1 MEDIL
6 VVCQLSTFHDLEFLF
21 KNHQL
26 CQVPY
31 QIQSWGK
38 LESNSKDNTF
48 LIFTI
53 RLARFAFGELSKVQ
67 ILNISGQT
75 FTKMPWFTC
84 LDSSLHFPYG
94 IYLKREQIIMNKRD
108 NKSPTILDEQKRTY
122 ELGGLN
128 SKWIGYY

>member
-1 MEDIL
+1 MII
-6 VVCQLSTFHDLEFLF
+6 
-21 KNHQL
+21 K
-26 CQVPY
+26 
-31 QIQSWGK
+31 
-38 LESNSKDNTF
+38 
-48 LIFTI
+48 I

-75 FTKMPWFTC
+75 FAKVPWFTC

-122 ELGGLN
+122 EIWG
-128 SKWIGYY
+128 S